1 MELGSVL
8 GHTHHRCVHL
18 QPPTASISWCAL
30 KAGVEV
36 GSCALLLKAGMV
48 LMWEIV
54 WYWNSLGA
62 LCVLG
67 SMGVVM
73 LDVGG
78 PLWRCKVLQLNS
90 GLVLYAKDGKR
101 QCICMYGGEG
111 RSLPLSTASGG
122 LSPSSLL
129 KQCDSYNAY
138 LYINTISAKQLKSA
152 PTEKIGTTLISRNSR
167 FCPLWYHH
175 LFYCYIL
182 LHSFKRWSPVST

>member
-1 MELGSVL
+1 
-8 GHTHHRCVHL
+8 
-18 QPPTASISWCAL
+18 
-30 KAGVEV
+30 
-36 GSCALLLKAGMV
+36 
-48 LMWEIV
+48 
-54 WYWNSLGA
+54 
-62 LCVLG
+62 
-67 SMGVVM
+67 M

-138 LYINTISAKQLKSA
+138 LYM
-152 PTEKIGTTLISRNSR
+152 KIRLVQNS
-167 FCPLWYHH
+167 
-175 LFYCYIL
+175 
-182 LHSFKRWSPVST
+182 

>member
-1 MELGSVL
+1 MD
-8 GHTHHRCVHL
+8 
-18 QPPTASISWCAL
+18 SI
-30 KAGVEV
+30 
-36 GSCALLLKAGMV
+36 
-48 LMWEIV
+48 
-54 WYWNSLGA
+54 
-62 LCVLG
+62 LG

-111 RSLPLSTASGG
+111 RSLPLSAASGG
-122 LSPSSLL
+122 LSPSPLL

-138 LYINTISAKQLKSA
+138 LYINTISAKKLKSA

-167 FCPLWYHH
+167 FCPSDTIICSIAISY
-175 LFYCYIL
+175 YIL
-182 LHSFKRWSPVST
+182 LRGDLQSPHKKSYCGFCTGRIMLYCTLFMSASVRVASHVF